1 MQVDA
6 PTIIGDEFTD
16 TIDISKVDVKGATI
30 SSADVGT
37 NLKDHIYHRTDD
49 PGVWIISCYDEI
61 ANKVIMV
68 KIQILA
74 INNTRI
80 GVKVLLAGSKNVSSR
95 FDHRAENVE
104 LFWGDRVVELV
115 SESGTSNGYG
125 VTNILTDISKLE
137 LSKSMSYRIE
147 KTEISNNV
155 AHGCG
160 VGDCC

>member
-1 MQVDA
+1 M
-6 PTIIGDEFTD
+6 IGDEFTD

-37 NLKDHIYHRTDD
+37 NLKDYIYHRTDD
-49 PGVWIISCYDEI
+49 PGVWIISAYDEI

-68 KIQILA
+68 KIQMLA

-125 VTNILTDISKLE
+125 ATNILTDISKVRRAMHHRE
-137 LSKSMSYRIE
+137 
-147 KTEISNNV
+147 NV
-155 AHGCG
+155 FLGSAATFEHNTAGFDGGG
-160 VGDCC
+160 VYAEGG